1 MSTAVIALGA
11 NLDDPQRQVHEAA
24 RRIAGLPGVTVVGRS
39 RLYRTAPVGGPDQP
53 DYVNAVIVV
62 ETERGARALL
72 DDLHAIEAEYG
83 RTRDVR
89 WGPRTLDLDLITYDD
104 QRSADPNLELPH
116 PRAYERAFVLVPWRD
131 ADPAAS
137 LPDHGSVA
145 DLLEDRDTSE
155 CILLDGVRAG
165 EL

>member
-1 MSTAVIALGA
+1 
-11 NLDDPQRQVHEAA
+11 
-24 RRIAGLPGVTVVGRS
+24 
-39 RLYRTAPVGGPDQP
+39 
-53 DYVNAVIVV
+53 VIVV

-116 PRAYERAFVLVPWRD
+116 PRAHERAFVLVPWRD

-145 DLLEDRDTSE
+145 DLLADRDPSE

-165 EL
+165 ES